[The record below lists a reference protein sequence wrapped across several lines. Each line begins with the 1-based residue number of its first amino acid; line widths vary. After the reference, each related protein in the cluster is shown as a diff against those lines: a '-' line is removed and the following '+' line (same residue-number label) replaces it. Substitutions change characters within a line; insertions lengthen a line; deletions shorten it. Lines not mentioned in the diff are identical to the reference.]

1 MLDFLGPKKTT
12 IEEPVSAVYP
22 KLCFRKPDP
31 WKLLRYLKREGFTDV
46 ILVEEEGS
54 KEDAKLA
61 VKLMSVEY
69 RFTVTITDSAT
80 DVSTLKP
87 SVETRKR
94 LKKVM
99 ELIRLKEPTVT
110 GVQREDVSVLEVL
123 PVPEGIVF

>member
-1 MLDFLGPKKTT
+1 MVDFLGPKKTT
-12 IEEPVSAVYP
+12 IEEPVPAVYP

-80 DVSTLKP
+80 DVSTLRP

-110 GVQREDVSVLEVL
+110 GVQREDGSVLEVL
-123 PVPEGIVF
+123 PVPEGIVS